1 MTASALDDYL
11 AGLDEAA
18 HSANVAEEVYRR
30 EAMLRIR
37 ALEQE
42 RAFAFRRLNLMRSV
56 ASAAADAKDEV
67 DALAHGSTAFL
78 RELGWSGASES
89 QREVVERFAPVVR
102 EVWQASRAETAEGA
116 GAAIER
122 ELAAFEEWFSSSRG
136 APFPSIMEGEVVE
149 LPLVEV

>member
-1 MTASALDDYL
+1 MTASALDDCL

-18 HSANVAEEVYRR
+18 RSANVAEEAYRR

-56 ASAAADAKDEV
+56 ASAVADAEDEAE
-67 DALAHGSTAFL
+67 ALAHGSAAFV
-78 RELGWSGASES
+78 RELGWSGASGT
-89 QREVVERFAPVVR
+89 QREVVERFAPVAR
-102 EVWQASRAETAEGA
+102 IVWQASRAETAEA
-116 GAAIER
+116 TGAAIER
-122 ELAAFEEWFSSSRG
+122 ELAAFEAWFSASRG